1 MNPKTLSKE
10 ETKHIAELVQL
21 PLSDEELKKIAPE
34 LSEAVEYVEVLNELD
49 VTQTPPTSQ
58 VTGLINVFRDD
69 MVKPS
74 LTQEEALKNAKQTV
88 DGYFAVPA
96 VIEKE

>member
-1 MNPKTLSKE
+1 MNPKTLSKDGV
-10 ETKHIAELVQL
+10 KHVAELVQI
-21 PLSDEELKKIAPE
+21 PLSDSELEAIAPQ

-74 LTQEEALKNAKQTV
+74 LTQEEALKNSKQTV